1 MKKLFTF
8 VSLLL
13 TPLFAM
19 AAFPAQL
26 NNFQPGNV
34 IRSSDWNSIETE
46 IGTRIGSYATGTP
59 FSLNWIIR
67 NANFSTT
74 SLMVGRTATTTI
86 AGDGATS
93 TFSGGIYASRPRF
106 TELNASN
113 CDVKG
118 ATDGTLYC
126 GTDSGAGSSFLYPF
140 PSDAT
145 STILRFTSGLI
156 SLASSTIQD
165 LHSDTVNATTLAL
178 TGTASLS
185 GFTNNGGGTT
195 TSFVATQ
202 QASSTI
208 LTASR
213 QLFGAGLSTCST
225 ALTWTGG
232 VFSCNSSLTSASS
245 TLLSDGNNWSGL
257 NRYSAGIISSASS
270 TFQFVNLG
278 NATSTNFETTQIK
291 VGTLSG
297 VLKASNGGVT
307 GSASTSDLPEGS
319 NSYWTSLRATT
330 SVSSLIA
337 GTTTTALAEGSNL
350 YYTAQRVRDLIQSA
364 GTLLVSTTTAQS
376 WNALQTFTTISLTSG
391 TSTSFA
397 TTQATSSVATISRSL
412 NLNWLATGLLKVT
425 NGSVGLATAGTD
437 YENPLTFSTSGT
449 GLNLW
454 NARSGNTVSFNTIA
468 AGTNITLSTTT
479 NSNTIVISSTG
490 GGSAYPFTNTTLGG
504 STSTLIAFTNGII
517 SLASSTFQTLNFGN
531 ATGTSATTSNLF
543 TSGQVVMQSNS
554 TSTINGVNIAGLG
567 GSGTST
573 FSNAGINLLEG
584 CFARNG
590 VCATTNAA
598 SGANG
603 AVQFANGGSVSGDA
617 NWFYWDNTNKRLGI
631 GTSSPFARL
640 AVGGQVVADYF
651 TATSTSPST
660 FPFASTTAI
669 NARSICLD
677 GDVCRTTWPT
687 GGGSAYPFTNTA
699 LGGSTSTLITFVNGF
714 TSLASSTAHILNVGT
729 QYITG
734 LLRNTTTGDVL
745 ANESMYIVSTSTSN
759 GHFTSIQSAL
769 DAVPT
774 GGGKVHVRC
783 GTYTLSGTVGLI
795 IKKAGTVLE
804 GEGICTQLN
813 FDQSTTGTAIGWN
826 TSGLTN
832 TQVRN
837 LYINQTNGTY
847 GGVGIN
853 ASNTPILLV
862 ENVKIQGTGT
872 STQIIDSANQS
883 FYQKYV
889 NLDLRSNNTCFDIGG
904 NPVNDNQIDN
914 VRCGMIAGG
923 NGYGIYVNSNTANG
937 AQNWLVNRFNSEPV
951 GAGTNLTAFK
961 LIRAVN
967 WQINAPYIETNGI
980 AYNIGSDSQR
990 ITFNG
995 GEFFGNTT
1003 YTNNGKNIQF
1013 LNVDMEGQ
1021 AMNRLTASSSIADI
1035 SSTDASA
1042 HSLLF
1047 SGNGTFAKTGDIIR
1061 AVFNNVT
1068 DSGVGLRVINPG
1080 TGASIRVEGGDIVT
1094 TLGKVG
1100 VGTTSPY
1107 AKLSVVGEVVG
1118 SYFTATSTTATS
1130 TFSNGLNIT
1139 GGCFAINGTCL
1150 SVGGGSISGSGASG
1164 QVSFWTGASTLAGS
1178 NNFIWDNTNARLG
1191 LGTTSPWAKLSIVDT
1206 DATRPAFVLAT
1217 SSDISST
1224 GILAELNS
1232 QLSLFRN
1239 KDWWNIH
1246 LGGSTSSARF
1256 AMNSTTMFGRT
1267 NSDTL
1272 MVQVDP
1278 MNTATL
1284 PTQTTAD
1291 TILDGGVIF
1300 DELIDGGFGVTTLAT
1315 SSDYRGQASGCYDGG
1330 AWNYIRANELV
1341 GAVANE
1347 GGWLRGASVFNMRTS
1362 VGAAPTAVAGG
1373 TMVASGTPVMEVTI
1387 CSPTVGSVLAG
1398 SSTAIMQGLFGFGFG
1413 DTAGGSAFMSST
1425 LGGPANGSWIG
1436 ASTSDNWLFYSA
1448 DGAIAVGNDTGVA
1461 TATTKTT
1468 ARTFRIAKTATAT
1481 YAYIFNNN
1489 TGLWE
1494 SIGSHTTRQTSREFT
1509 WFIGTQLPGAT
1520 GVRHD
1525 LLFRNLKVW
1534 YSPSYRF

>member
-34 IRSSDWNSIETE
+34 IRSSDWNSIESE
-46 IGTRIGSYATGTP
+46 IGTRIGSVATGTRETINWVLRNTS
-59 FSLNWIIR
+59 FASSSL
-67 NANFSTT
+67 F
-74 SLMVGRTATTTI
+74 VGKSSTTTI
-86 AGDGATS
+86 SGDGATS
-93 TFSGGIYASRPRF
+93 TFSGGIFGTRPRF
-106 TELNASN
+106 SELNASN
-113 CDVKG
+113 CDVK
-118 ATDGTLYC
+118 ASTNGTFYC
-126 GTDSGAGSSFLYPF
+126 GLDSGSGSSFLYPF
-140 PSDAT
+140 PNNAT
-145 STILRFTSGLI
+145 STILQFTNGFI
-156 SLASSTIQD
+156 SLASSTIQTLNLSGISGVLKMSGNTVVGSASTSD
-165 LHSDTVNATTLAL
+165 LPEGSNLYYTLLRFASALAGTTTDALIEGSTNQYFTTARARSAVAGLFPATTTSNTWALVQTFADISATNATTTSLAV
-178 TGTASLS
+178 TG
-185 GFTNNGGGTT
+185 
-195 TSFVATQ
+195 

-213 QLFGAGLSTCST
+213 QFFGANLSTCST

-291 VGTLSG
+291 IGVLSG

-364 GTLLVSTTTAQS
+364 GTLLVSTTTAQT

-397 TTQATSSVATISRSL
+397 TTQATSSYETISKSL

-454 NARSGNTVSFNTIA
+454 NARSGNTVSFNSIA
-468 AGTNITLSTTT
+468 AGTNVTLSTTT

-490 GGSAYPFTNTTLGG
+490 GGASFNYPFTNTTLGG
-504 STSTLIAFTNGII
+504 STSTLIAFTNGLI
-517 SLASSTFQTLNFGN
+517 SLASSTFQTLNFGT
-531 ATGTSATTSNLF
+531 ATGTSATTTNLH
-543 TSGQVVMQSNS
+543 TNGQVVMQSNS
-554 TSTINGVNIAGLG
+554 TTTINGVNIAGLG

-584 CFARNG
+584 CYAKNG
-590 VCATTNAA
+590 TCVTTNAA

-617 NWFYWDNTNKRLGI
+617 NWFFWDNTNKRLGI

-651 TATSTSPST
+651 TATST
-660 FPFASTTAI
+660 
-669 NARSICLD
+669 
-677 GDVCRTTWPT
+677 
-687 GGGSAYPFTNTA
+687 
-699 LGGSTSTLITFVNGF
+699 
-714 TSLASSTAHILNVGT
+714 
-729 QYITG
+729 
-734 LLRNTTTGDVL
+734 
-745 ANESMYIVSTSTSN
+745 
-759 GHFTSIQSAL
+759 
-769 DAVPT
+769 
-774 GGGKVHVRC
+774 
-783 GTYTLSGTVGLI
+783 
-795 IKKAGTVLE
+795 
-804 GEGICTQLN
+804 
-813 FDQSTTGTAIGWN
+813 
-826 TSGLTN
+826 
-832 TQVRN
+832 
-837 LYINQTNGTY
+837 
-847 GGVGIN
+847 
-853 ASNTPILLV
+853 
-862 ENVKIQGTGT
+862 
-872 STQIIDSANQS
+872 
-883 FYQKYV
+883 
-889 NLDLRSNNTCFDIGG
+889 
-904 NPVNDNQIDN
+904 
-914 VRCGMIAGG
+914 
-923 NGYGIYVNSNTANG
+923 
-937 AQNWLVNRFNSEPV
+937 
-951 GAGTNLTAFK
+951 
-961 LIRAVN
+961 
-967 WQINAPYIETNGI
+967 
-980 AYNIGSDSQR
+980 
-990 ITFNG
+990 
-995 GEFFGNTT
+995 
-1003 YTNNGKNIQF
+1003 
-1013 LNVDMEGQ
+1013 
-1021 AMNRLTASSSIADI
+1021 
-1035 SSTDASA
+1035 
-1042 HSLLF
+1042 
-1047 SGNGTFAKTGDIIR
+1047 
-1061 AVFNNVT
+1061 
-1068 DSGVGLRVINPG
+1068 
-1080 TGASIRVEGGDIVT
+1080 
-1094 TLGKVG
+1094 
-1100 VGTTSPY
+1100 
-1107 AKLSVVGEVVG
+1107 
-1118 SYFTATSTTATS
+1118 ATS
-1130 TFSNGLNIT
+1130 TFRGVRAD
-1139 GGCFAINGTCL
+1139 CF
-1150 SVGGGSISGSGASG
+1150 SVDGVSCIGAAGGSYSGSGASG
-1164 QVSFWTGASTLAGS
+1164 QVTFWTGASSFSGS
-1178 NNFIWDNTNARLG
+1178 NNFVWDNTNARLG

-1224 GILAELNS
+1224 GIFAEFNS

-1256 AMNSTTMFGRT
+1256 AMNGTTMFGRT

-1278 MNTATL
+1278 MNSATV
-1284 PTQTTAD
+1284 PTQVTGD
-1291 TILDGGVIF
+1291 TIIDGGVIF
-1300 DELIDGGFGVTTLAT
+1300 DELTDGAFGVTTLAT

-1330 AWNYIRANELV
+1330 AWNYIRANELA
-1341 GAVANE
+1341 GAIANE
-1347 GGWLRGASVFNMRTS
+1347 GGWLRGSAVFNMRTS
-1362 VGAAPTAVAGG
+1362 VGAVPTAVAGG

-1387 CSPTVGSVLAG
+1387 CAPTVASVLAG

-1413 DTAGGSAFMSST
+1413 DTAGGSGFMSSS

-1448 DGAIAVGNDTGVA
+1448 DRAIAVGNDTGVA

-1494 SIGSHTTRQTSREFT
+1494 SIGAHTTRQTSREFT

-1525 LLFRNLKVW
+1525 LLFRNLRVW